1 MRCDNCKRAALYQ
14 EPGFTGRE
22 RAWCTKRGE
31 WRKGCRK
38 GKRGKPMRAVL
49 DVYVTID
56 GTSATEVYDED

>member
-1 MRCDNCKRAALYQ
+1 MRCVHCKKAALYQ

-22 RAWCTKRGE
+22 RTWCTKRGE
-31 WRKGCRK
+31 WREKCGE

-56 GTSATEVYDED
+56 GLAAVNGDTE